1 MSDISLQAQRREPG
15 RSTARSLRRQGIVP
29 GVFYFHGE
37 DSIPLAAHELALR
50 PLIQTAESH
59 LINLKLD
66 DGTEKLCILK
76 DMTFD
81 PITDRPTHFDLM
93 GVAAGESIRVSVP
106 VVLSGRAAGQL
117 EGGLVQHILHELD
130 IECLPKDLPEHI
142 VIDITPLAIGNA
154 IHVSDLSVENVSI
167 LTAAEAT
174 VVSVSAPRVTEE
186 ETISAG
192 PAEPEVIAK
201 GKKEEE

>member
-1 MSDISLQAQRREPG
+1 MSDISLQAQRRQPG
-15 RSTARSLRRQGIVP
+15 RSTARSLRRESMIP

-37 DSIPLAAHELALR
+37 ESIPLAVHELALR

-66 DGTEKLCILK
+66 DGVEKLCILK

-106 VVLSGRAAGQL
+106 VVLAGRAAGQVD
-117 EGGLVQHILHELD
+117 GGLVQQILHELD
-130 IECLPKDLPEHI
+130 IECLPKDLPEQI
-142 VIDITPLAIGNA
+142 EVDITPLAIGDS
-154 IHVSDLSVENVSI
+154 IHVSDLSVANVQI

-174 VVSVSAPRVTEE
+174 VVSVSAPRVSDDEGGE
-186 ETISAG
+186 SG
-192 PAEPEVIAK
+192 PTEPEVISK
-201 GKKEEE
+201 GKKEE